1 MIPLFVDCSKKRVV
15 VFGGGDVAA
24 RKAGHF
30 AGQAELVMASRSFS
44 DACKALPARFVAID
58 TRDSPDSALEKL
70 VTSAF
75 LVIAALS
82 DPDENNRIGR
92 IAARR
97 GILFNNAD
105 GEPGDIVIPAIS
117 AGKNYTFAVSTGGE
131 SPAVARFVRQK
142 MEADLPGLDAMIE
155 LQHKAREALKA
166 KSGEQAG
173 RREVLWEIMN
183 DAMVW
188 ELLVQSPDLA
198 WEYVNGRYL
207 V

>member
-15 VFGGGDVAA
+15 IFGGGDVAA

-30 AGQAELVMASRSFS
+30 TGQAELVMASRSFS
-44 DACKALPARFVAID
+44 DACKALPARFIALD
-58 TRDSPDSALEKL
+58 TRTSPDSALEKL

-82 DPDENNRIGR
+82 DRDENDRIGK
-92 IAARR
+92 IAGRR

-105 GEPGDIVIPAIS
+105 GEPGDVVIPAIS
-117 AGKNYTFAVSTGGE
+117 AGKNYTFAVTTGGE

-142 MEADLPGLDAMIE
+142 VETDLPTLDAMIE
-155 LQHKAREALKA
+155 LQHKAREALR
-166 KSGEQAG
+166 GRTTEQAG
-173 RREVLWEIMN
+173 RREVLREIL
-183 DAMVW
+183 DDKKVW
-188 ELLVQSPDLA
+188 ELLGQSPGLA

-207 V
+207 A